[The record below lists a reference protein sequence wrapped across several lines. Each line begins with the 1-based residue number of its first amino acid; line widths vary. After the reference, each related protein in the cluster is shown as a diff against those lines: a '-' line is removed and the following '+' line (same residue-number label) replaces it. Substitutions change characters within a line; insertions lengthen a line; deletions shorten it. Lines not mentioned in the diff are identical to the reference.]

1 MADPVEGSGGRVVH
15 EEVHTLLGHSVRR
28 TVFGG
33 WRPVRCRSGLHS
45 SGRQEVKLSGGMD
58 TGTGWGG
65 QGVLGHRLPLPH
77 SVVHQVGS
85 EAATTSLGLLGGPKS
100 IGSVGSVEM
109 SHGQEEAKAAQG
121 RRVWALGRPC
131 LAPFSLGPLVSLW
144 DLGCNR

>member
-1 MADPVEGSGGRVVH
+1 M
-15 EEVHTLLGHSVRR
+15 
-28 TVFGG
+28 
-33 WRPVRCRSGLHS
+33 RCRSGLHS

-77 SVVHQVGS
+77 SVVHRVGS

-109 SHGQEEAKAAQG
+109 SHGQEEAKAAQVG
-121 RRVWALGRPC
+121 ECGLWGGPAWLRSHLGHW
-131 LAPFSLGPLVSLW
+131 FHSGT
-144 DLGCNR
+144 